1 MYQIVEI
8 GGNLYLAKK
17 YPAGNVGIVA
27 QFQGTPE
34 QVRIPAQEIVDI
46 LNSYRNGRVTIE
58 NSGPPYTFNPTGELK
73 P

>member
-1 MYQIVEI
+1 MYELMENF
-8 GGNLYLAKK
+8 GKLFLAKK

-34 QVRIPAQEIVDI
+34 QCRMAAQEIVDQ
-46 LNSYRNGRVTIE
+46 LNSRPRVEIPT
-58 NSGPPYTFNPTGELK
+58 PAYTFNPTGELK

>member
-1 MYQIVEI
+1 MYELMENF
-8 GGNLYLAKK
+8 GKLFLAKK

-34 QVRIPAQEIVDI
+34 QVRMAAQEITDI
-46 LNSYRNGRVTIE
+46 LNSRITRVDGIAPPT
-58 NSGPPYTFNPTGELK
+58 PYTFNPTGELK